1 MLFLEVLISGIA
13 QTIETTAMNTPSFLQ
28 TKMNL
33 PEVPAPAPSRAQQIL
48 SQPFVA
54 PAMTKEQPAR
64 PFIPDDLDL
73 SDLKAPDPTGLSAL
87 VGTKMNLPN
96 LVRPE
101 TVAEQILK
109 TRMPLPTMRPEEPE
123 RVFIPA
129 DVDLSVEPRQP
140 DGFDKLLKTPFIP
153 PVLVKEPVMAER
165 EPTVAERVLST
176 KMTLPGGSFAQAV
189 ALTTEVDKPQARA
202 YQPEL

>member
-1 MLFLEVLISGIA
+1 
-13 QTIETTAMNTPSFLQ
+13 MNTPSFLQ

-33 PEVPAPAPSRAQQIL
+33 PEVPAPAPSAAQQIL

-54 PAMTKEQPAR
+54 QVMTKEQPAR

-73 SDLKAPDPTGLSAL
+73 SDLKAPDPTGLSAMM
-87 VGTKMNLPN
+87 GTKMNLPN

-140 DGFDKLLKTPFIP
+140 DGFDKLLKTAFTP
-153 PVLVKEPVMAER
+153 PVLLKEPALAER

-189 ALTTEVDKPQARA
+189 ALTTEAGKPHTRA

>member
-1 MLFLEVLISGIA
+1 
-13 QTIETTAMNTPSFLQ
+13 
-28 TKMNL
+28 
-33 PEVPAPAPSRAQQIL
+33 
-48 SQPFVA
+48 
-54 PAMTKEQPAR
+54 MTKEQPPR
-64 PFIPDDLDL
+64 SFIPDDLDL

-87 VGTKMNLPN
+87 MGKKMNLPN

-109 TRMPLPTMRPEEPE
+109 TRMPLPTLRPQEPE
-123 RVFIPA
+123 KAFIPV

-140 DGFDKLLKTPFIP
+140 DGFDSLLKTPFTP
-153 PVLVKEPVMAER
+153 PVLVK

-189 ALTTEVDKPQARA
+189 ALTAEADKPHTRS

>member
-1 MLFLEVLISGIA
+1 
-13 QTIETTAMNTPSFLQ
+13 MNTPSFLQ

-33 PEVPAPAPSRAQQIL
+33 PDVPAPAPSIAQQIL

-54 PAMTKEQPAR
+54 PVMTKEQPAR
-64 PFIPDDLDL
+64 PFIPDVFDLG
-73 SDLKAPDPTGLSAL
+73 DLKAPDPTGLSAL
-87 VGTKMNLPN
+87 MGAKMNLPN

-101 TVAEQILK
+101 TVGEQVLK
-109 TRMPLPTMRPEEPE
+109 TQMPLPALRQEEPQ
-123 RVFIPA
+123 RAFIPA

-140 DGFDKLLKTPFIP
+140 DGFENVLKTPFTP
-153 PVLVKEPVMAER
+153 PVLVK

-189 ALTTEVDKPQARA
+189 ALTAEVDKPQARA